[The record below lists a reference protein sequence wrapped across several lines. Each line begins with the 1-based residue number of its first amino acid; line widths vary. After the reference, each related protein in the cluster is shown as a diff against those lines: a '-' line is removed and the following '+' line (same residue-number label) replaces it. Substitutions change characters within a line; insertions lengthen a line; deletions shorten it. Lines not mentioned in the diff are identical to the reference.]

1 MPPRP
6 AYGEDWLSAQRVN
19 SAWQQALRTYSPEK
33 YVYFFWVSG
42 DSFELFRD
50 MRGSL
55 WDRNYEVGWKP
66 AHKDAPL
73 EVCNGFEGSTA
84 FSPQ

>member
-1 MPPRP
+1 MPETSL
-6 AYGEDWLSAQRVN
+6 ADWL
-19 SAWQQALRTYSPEK
+19 LPEK

-55 WDRNYEVGWKP
+55 WDRNYDV
-66 AHKDAPL
+66 
-73 EVCNGFEGSTA
+73 
-84 FSPQ
+84 